1 MNHAWETIIFT
12 DFKEKNEEQSDLQMN
27 SKFKSSENCES

>member
-12 DFKEKNEEQSDLQMN
+12 DFEEKNEEVADLQIN
-27 SKFKSSENCES
+27 GEFKSS

>member
-12 DFKEKNEEQSDLQMN
+12 VFEEKNEDLSNLQKN